1 MNFIDNGRV
10 SLERGVF
17 IGMWVGAREKKEI
30 ELLHDRMG
38 SPEMAH
44 HRAAGPRAFVRTW
57 GRIWGETWG
66 PRLVCLVSPHAAC
79 PHASQFGSCDYI
91 QPLGSRAH
99 LRCVK
104 EGKKNKSSFC
114 HFWVLSRTQP
124 RMLPAQD
131 EKPGP
136 CLWTSEPASILYSH
150 PKDKDHVYAGR

>member
-17 IGMWVGAREKKEI
+17 IGMWVGAWEKKKI

-91 QPLGSRAH
+91 QPLGSKAH
-99 LRCVK
+99 LKCVK
-104 EGKKNKSSFC
+104 EGEKEQEFFLSLLGLIQNTTKDASSPG
-114 HFWVLSRTQP
+114 WETRSLS
-124 RMLPAQD
+124 LD
-131 EKPGP
+131 FS
-136 CLWTSEPASILYSH
+136 TSFNPLLSSWGLGSRIC
-150 PKDKDHVYAGR
+150 R